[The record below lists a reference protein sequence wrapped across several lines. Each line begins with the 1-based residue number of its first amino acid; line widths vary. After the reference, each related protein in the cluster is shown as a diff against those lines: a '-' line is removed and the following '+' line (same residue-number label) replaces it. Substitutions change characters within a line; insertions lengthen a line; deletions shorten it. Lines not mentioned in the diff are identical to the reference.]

1 MGIKGKAQIGVGLK
15 PDYSGNRR
23 TQIGLELRKAWFHNK
38 CLFNSEVWNG
48 ISDTDIKDL
57 SIIDRK
63 ILRVIT
69 GSQAKVPIEMLYLET
84 SQIPIPHILS
94 IRRIL
99 YWHTLLKRLREELTS
114 QVYYAMKVSPL
125 KGDWINLLKE
135 DHEKVELSLDD
146 EEFFRRDTNFTFKK

>member
-1 MGIKGKAQIGVGLK
+1 MKM
-15 PDYSGNRR
+15 
-23 TQIGLELRKAWFHNK
+23 
-38 CLFNSEVWNG
+38 
-48 ISDTDIKDL
+48 
-57 SIIDRK
+57 
-63 ILRVIT
+63 LRVIT
-69 GSQAKVPIEMLYLET
+69 GSQAKVPIKMLYLET
-84 SQIPIPHILS
+84 SQLPIPHILS

-99 YWHTLLKRLREELTS
+99 YWHTLLKRPREELTS